1 MCVLLISEYGTTRLS
16 QVEEYRHS
24 RAAKQR
30 LLHWYRRQIGT
41 LNAQT
46 LTRGAETNLGREGGT
61 AFPQLTWESGR
72 IPLIGELSV
81 WLPCWDGC
89 SWNMD
94 AEMQSDVQL
103 LNSSPLPVQKFVVN
117 KLSLSLA
124 LSLTQLCVVLSSQ
137 RRPFYTTR
145 RWSISV
151 FVDATLKHNCTSF
164 SAFLVLFYLNLRL
177 HSHKSTFSL
186 LFYLILRL
194 LPHNAQTFLLINVR
208 LFSCIISFL
217 NAAPDTSI
225 SVHSLSQP
233 TQTVAG

>member
-1 MCVLLISEYGTTRLS
+1 MCVLLISESGTTRLS

-72 IPLIGELSV
+72 IPLMGELSV

-94 AEMQSDVQL
+94 AEMQRKWCTTFKPISITRPEICSKQA
-103 LNSSPLPVQKFVVN
+103 
-117 KLSLSLA
+117 LSLS

-137 RRPFYTTR
+137 RWPFYTTRVR

-151 FVDATLKHNCTSF
+151 FVDAILKHNCTSF

-177 HSHKSTFSL
+177 HSHKSTFS
-186 LFYLILRL
+186 
-194 LPHNAQTFLLINVR
+194 
-208 LFSCIISFL
+208 
-217 NAAPDTSI
+217 
-225 SVHSLSQP
+225 
-233 TQTVAG
+233 